1 MLYLP
6 FPTGQALKSIFN
18 GILEAS
24 LLFNDKASID
34 ADLHGS
40 IIDSSILLLDHINEV
55 LKPCPT
61 PGRQHYLFNMKTI
74 ITILQ
79 VNIPLEVF
87 SKAL

>member
-6 FPTGQALKSIFN
+6 VPAGLALKSIFN
-18 GILEAS
+18 GALEAS

-34 ADLHGS
+34 PDLHGS
-40 IIDSSILLLDHINEV
+40 LIDSSILLLDHINEV
-55 LKPCPT
+55 FKPCPV

-79 VNIPLEVF
+79 VNKI
-87 SKAL
+87 